1 MDVINFHDAIRKNYV
16 FDIRKNINQSIKNKA
31 MLSFKYDDLNYWV
44 TFVQIGIIFIST
56 GLTVMNSIKSYYNMS
71 SQVIDVLSILFTAF
85 IGLIMAVYRFL
96 KMDERKEGICNLSEN
111 YTGIINKFN
120 KLLHK
125 MDNYV
130 ITEENVEEWNKIVS
144 NYQEEVLDNYLTI
157 RETFDCIFDYQDIIY
172 YKNKFKKL
180 YLEHEMINNE
190 IETIQYFK
198 KAPISRYSHKSP
210 DETSG
215 LCANMK
221 PSKKIK
227 YDKFIEDNEE
237 KYLEHVHSMTGSKSR
252 NQDLY
257 REHILKNKSLV
268 INSLP
273 LDEEEHEDTGIAG
286 DAGVAEVPVNPEMF
300 EDATTNESSEDPE
313 AKKPRIH
320 VI

>member
-1 MDVINFHDAIRKNYV
+1 MEVINYHDAIRKNYV
-16 FDIRKNINQSIKNKA
+16 YDIHRNINQSIKNKA

-44 TFVQIGIIFIST
+44 TFVQISIILIST
-56 GLTVMNSIKSYYNMS
+56 GLTVMNSIKSYYNMT

-85 IGLIMAVYRFL
+85 IGLIMAIYRFL
-96 KMDERKEGICNLSEN
+96 KMDERKESICNLSEN

-125 MDNYV
+125 MENYV
-130 ITEENVEEWNKIVS
+130 ITAKNVEEWNKIVS

-180 YLEHEMINNE
+180 YLEHELINNE

-198 KAPISRYSHKSP
+198 KTPISKYSHKSV

-215 LCANMK
+215 LCSNIK
-221 PSKKIK
+221 PVKKINYK
-227 YDKFIEDNEE
+227 QFIEDNEE
-237 KYLEHVHSMTGSKSR
+237 KYLEHINQIKGSKSR

-257 REHILKNKSLV
+257 SEHILNQKNIV
-268 INSLP
+268 INSLSS
-273 LDEEEHEDTGIAG
+273 EEEEIKSIDENNT
-286 DAGVAEVPVNPEMF
+286 DMF
-300 EDATTNESSEDPE
+300 EDANTEE
-313 AKKPRIH
+313 KPKETQIH
-320 VI
+320 II